1 MPTVKDGLAQMIA
14 GSATAQTALNQTPG
28 DDAYRDLITL
38 QDLTTQLLAMSKKY
52 GD

>member
-28 DDAYRDLITL
+28 DDAYQDLITL
-38 QDLTTQLLAMSKKY
+38 QDLTTQIMAMAKKY
-52 GD
+52 GA